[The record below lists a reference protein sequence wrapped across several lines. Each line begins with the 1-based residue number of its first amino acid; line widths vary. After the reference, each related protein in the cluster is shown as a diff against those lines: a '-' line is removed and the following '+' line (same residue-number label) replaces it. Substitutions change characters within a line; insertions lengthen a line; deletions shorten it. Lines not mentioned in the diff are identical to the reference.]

1 MDLIAGL
8 NAPYFLLDGL
18 IDYLCDVEITHLEQA
33 HNLEYGTDSHEYWYI
48 VVDLNLGG
56 IWEEQWTDYV
66 KGLTHRGIRLKSSDN
81 TLL

>member
-56 IWEEQWTDYV
+56 IWEEQWTNYV
-66 KGLTHRGIRLKSSDN
+66 KGLTHEGIMLKSSDD